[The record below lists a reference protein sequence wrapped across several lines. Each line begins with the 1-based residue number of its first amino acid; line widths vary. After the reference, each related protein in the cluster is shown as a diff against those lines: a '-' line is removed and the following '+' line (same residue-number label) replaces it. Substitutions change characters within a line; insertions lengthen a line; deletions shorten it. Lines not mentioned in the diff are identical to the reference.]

1 MLNYGYWQRKF
12 GGDPTVVGRNISMD
26 SRPKEIVGVMPR
38 GFRIVDTDFDVLVPV
53 SEDRGK
59 AILAGFGYN
68 GIARLKP
75 GVTIAQANADMTRML
90 PIWMDTFTNGP
101 GSNPHIYESWK
112 ITPAIRPLKDEVIGN
127 VSDTLWVVMGTIALV
142 MLIACAN
149 VTNLFLVRGESR
161 QQEMAVRAALGAGS
175 VRIVRALLVES
186 VMLGLMGGVVGI
198 GIAYGGV
205 KLLMAIGPANLP
217 RLEEIAVDWRT
228 LVFGL
233 ALSVLAGLLFG
244 LIPALRYGRSRGA
257 ALSRAVAGRTTSAS
271 RERHRARNILVVGQV
286 AMALVLLVCAGLM
299 IRTFDAMRHVQP
311 GFTDA
316 RTLQLMRIAIPDSL
330 ITGAG
335 AGNAA
340 TASDSRQTGDDS
352 GSEVGGVRKRHAV
365 GRIRG
370 GLGRTHGGREKLS
383 EGRDSADAALQVCG
397 AGILFDGGHA
407 VDCRARLHLAG
418 HLWTA
423 GLG

>member
-1 MLNYGYWQRKF
+1 
-12 GGDPTVVGRNISMD
+12 
-26 SRPKEIVGVMPR
+26 
-38 GFRIVDTDFDVLVPV
+38 
-53 SEDRGK
+53 
-59 AILAGFGYN
+59 
-68 GIARLKP
+68 
-75 GVTIAQANADMTRML
+75 ML

-186 VMLGLMGGVVGI
+186 VMLGLIGGVVGM

-233 ALSVLAGLLFG
+233 TLSVLAGLLFG
-244 LIPALRYGRSRGA
+244 LIPALKYGLSRGA

-271 RERHRARNILVVGQV
+271 RERHRARNTLVVGQV
-286 AMALVLLVCAGLM
+286 AMALVLLVCATCAAG
-299 IRTFDAMRHVQP
+299 IYGRAHVAIDAYRDSR
-311 GFTDA
+311 FA
-316 RTLQLMRIAIPDSL
+316 RQ
-330 ITGAG
+330 GAG
-335 AGNAA
+335 ASDAL

-352 GSEVGGVRKRHAV
+352 GREVGGVRKRYAS

-370 GLGRTHGGREKLS
+370 GLGRTHGGR
-383 EGRDSADAALQVCG
+383 
-397 AGILFDGGHA
+397 
-407 VDCRARLHLAG
+407 
-418 HLWTA
+418 
-423 GLG
+423 